1 MATFEDKLDYQFRNP
16 GLLEQAMCHRSA
28 GKPNNER
35 LEFLGDAVLGFVVS
49 ELLFARFP
57 TASEGELSRL
67 RSRLVQRTTLAEVA
81 RELQIGQALRLGPG
95 ELKSGG
101 SSRESILA
109 DAMEALVSAVYLD
122 GGLAVCS
129 QKLQEWLGSRLSA
142 LTVNE
147 PSKDAKT
154 QLQEWLQAKHKA
166 LPVYTVVSI
175 NGSDHQQH
183 FTVSCQVAG
192 LPTVL
197 TGTGTSRKEAEQMAA
212 EAALE
217 LLGVIRV

>member
-1 MATFEDKLDYQFRNP
+1 MATFEDKLDYQFKNP

-28 GKPNNER
+28 GKGNNER

-49 ELLFARFP
+49 EILFKRFP

-67 RSRLVQRTTLAEVA
+67 RSRLVQRTTLAELA
-81 RELQIGQALRLGPG
+81 REMYIGQALRLGPG

-101 SSRESILA
+101 AGRESILA
-109 DAMEALVSAVYLD
+109 DAMEALVSAIYLD

-129 QKLQEWLGSRLSA
+129 QKLQLWLGARLSA

-147 PSKDAKT
+147 PGKDAKT
-154 QLQEWLQAKHKA
+154 QLQEWLQAKHQP

-175 NGSDHQQH
+175 DGSDHQQQ
-183 FTVSCQVAG
+183 FTVSCLIQG
-192 LPTVL
+192 LPTPL
-197 TGTGTSRKEAEQMAA
+197 AGTGASRKEAEQMAA
-212 EAALE
+212 VAALE
-217 LLGVIRV
+217 LLGVARV